1 MSTSN
6 LSAAANDTLQ
16 SCSQTAQALIGVCR
30 SGGNRVI
37 GRVDAGWDGLVARHG
52 ARLSEQL
59 RHDLVA
65 AQREVTGLYA
75 KGIDALTTSST
86 HAVQA
91 VVNTATASVKRR
103 RVAYLEA
110 ALAPLPPAS
119 DHHRAAVAV
128 AGRDVAGFVAGAP
141 GAHHPEGEVDARRRS
156 RWLRHARPVLVA
168 AQTQRV
174 DRAKRHGKAGH
185 PPQGAGATSP
195 QRSPKPQEPALTAAR
210 NASGRHSRAQVPA
223 EQGLRADL
231 CLPLRTCST
240 SA

>member
-91 VVNTATASVKRR
+91 VVNTATATASVKRLSG

-110 ALAPLPPAS
+110 ALAPLPLAS
-119 DHHRAAVAV
+119 AIIIVQPIAV
-128 AGRDVAGFVAGAP
+128 AGRDVVGFVAERAGRA
-141 GAHHPEGEVDARRRS
+141 ASRLEGEVVDATPVAVKRKPARR
-156 RWLRHARPVLVA
+156 
-168 AQTQRV
+168 
-174 DRAKRHGKAGH
+174 KAG
-185 PPQGAGATSP
+185 AG
-195 QRSPKPQEPALTAAR
+195 R
-210 NASGRHSRAQVPA
+210 RA
-223 EQGLRADL
+223 
-231 CLPLRTCST
+231 
-240 SA
+240 

>member
-65 AQREVTGLYA
+65 AQREVTGLNA

-91 VVNTATASVKRR
+91 VVNTATASVKRLSG

-110 ALAPLPPAS
+110 ALAPLPLAS
-119 DHHRAAVAV
+119 AIIIVQPIAV
-128 AGRDVAGFVAGAP
+128 AGRGEAQARTPQGRCWSPRLTQTATRRPCKAPWQSRSHPPPSSAGGRRPHP
-141 GAHHPEGEVDARRRS
+141 GDHRSRRNRRS
-156 RWLRHARPVLVA
+156 
-168 AQTQRV
+168 
-174 DRAKRHGKAGH
+174 
-185 PPQGAGATSP
+185 
-195 QRSPKPQEPALTAAR
+195 TAAR
-210 NASGRHSRAQVPA
+210 GAHSRRQS
-223 EQGLRADL
+223 
-231 CLPLRTCST
+231 TCST
-240 SA
+240 RASPC

>member
-91 VVNTATASVKRR
+91 VVNTASVKRLSG

-110 ALAPLPPAS
+110 ALAPLPLAS
-119 DHHRAAVAV
+119 AIIIVQPIAV
-128 AGRDVAGFVAGAP
+128 AGRDVAGFVAERAGRA
-141 GAHHPEGEVDARRRS
+141 ASRLEGEVVDATPVAVKRKPARR
-156 RWLRHARPVLVA
+156 
-168 AQTQRV
+168 
-174 DRAKRHGKAGH
+174 KAG
-185 PPQGAGATSP
+185 AG
-195 QRSPKPQEPALTAAR
+195 R
-210 NASGRHSRAQVPA
+210 RA
-223 EQGLRADL
+223 
-231 CLPLRTCST
+231 
-240 SA
+240 

>member
-16 SCSQTAQALIGVCR
+16 SCSQTAQALIDVCR
-30 SGGNRVI
+30 SGNNRVI

-91 VVNTATASVKRR
+91 VVNTATASVKRLSG

-110 ALAPLPPAS
+110 ALAPLPLAS
-119 DHHRAAVAV
+119 AIIIVQPIAV
-128 AGRDVAGFVAGAP
+128 AGRDVAGFVAERAGRA
-141 GAHHPEGEVDARRRS
+141 ASRLEGEVVDATPVAVKRKPARR
-156 RWLRHARPVLVA
+156 
-168 AQTQRV
+168 
-174 DRAKRHGKAGH
+174 KAG
-185 PPQGAGATSP
+185 AG
-195 QRSPKPQEPALTAAR
+195 R
-210 NASGRHSRAQVPA
+210 RA
-223 EQGLRADL
+223 
-231 CLPLRTCST
+231 
-240 SA
+240 

>member
-91 VVNTATASVKRR
+91 VVNTATASVKRLSG

-119 DHHRAAVAV
+119 AIIIVQPIAV
-128 AGRDVAGFVAGAP
+128 AGRAVAGFVAERAGRA
-141 GAHHPEGEVDARRRS
+141 ASRLEGEVVDATPVAVKRKPARR
-156 RWLRHARPVLVA
+156 
-168 AQTQRV
+168 
-174 DRAKRHGKAGH
+174 KAG
-185 PPQGAGATSP
+185 AG
-195 QRSPKPQEPALTAAR
+195 R
-210 NASGRHSRAQVPA
+210 RA
-223 EQGLRADL
+223 
-231 CLPLRTCST
+231 
-240 SA
+240 

>member
-91 VVNTATASVKRR
+91 VVNTATASVKRLSG

-110 ALAPLPPAS
+110 ALAPCSRLRSP
-119 DHHRAAVAV
+119 VATWP
-128 AGRDVAGFVAGAP
+128 GSSPSAP
-141 GAHHPEGEVDARRRS
+141 GALHHASKAKSSTRRRS
-156 RWLRHARPVLVA
+156 R
-168 AQTQRV
+168 
-174 DRAKRHGKAGH
+174 
-185 PPQGAGATSP
+185 
-195 QRSPKPQEPALTAAR
+195 
-210 NASGRHSRAQVPA
+210 
-223 EQGLRADL
+223 
-231 CLPLRTCST
+231 
-240 SA
+240 

>member
-91 VVNTATASVKRR
+91 VVNTATASVKRLSG

-110 ALAPLPPAS
+110 PLAPLPLAS
-119 DHHRAAVAV
+119 AIIIVQPIAV
-128 AGRDVAGFVAGAP
+128 AGRDVAGFVAERAGRGEAQARTPQGRCWSPRLTQTATRRPCKAP
-141 GAHHPEGEVDARRRS
+141 WQSRSHPPPSSAGGRRPHPGDHRSRRNRRS
-156 RWLRHARPVLVA
+156 
-168 AQTQRV
+168 
-174 DRAKRHGKAGH
+174 
-185 PPQGAGATSP
+185 
-195 QRSPKPQEPALTAAR
+195 TAAR
-210 NASGRHSRAQVPA
+210 GAHSRRQS
-223 EQGLRADL
+223 
-231 CLPLRTCST
+231 TCST
-240 SA
+240 RASPC

>member
-91 VVNTATASVKRR
+91 VVNTATASVKRLSG

-110 ALAPLPPAS
+110 ALAPLPLAS
-119 DHHRAAVAV
+119 AIIIVQPIAV
-128 AGRDVAGFVAGAP
+128 AGRDVAGFVPERAGRAASRLLGEVVDATPVAVKRKPARRKAGA
-141 GAHHPEGEVDARRRS
+141 GRR
-156 RWLRHARPVLVA
+156 A
-168 AQTQRV
+168 
-174 DRAKRHGKAGH
+174 
-185 PPQGAGATSP
+185 
-195 QRSPKPQEPALTAAR
+195 
-210 NASGRHSRAQVPA
+210 
-223 EQGLRADL
+223 
-231 CLPLRTCST
+231 
-240 SA
+240 

>member
-91 VVNTATASVKRR
+91 VVNTATSSVKRLSV
-103 RVAYLEA
+103 RVAYL
-110 ALAPLPPAS
+110 
-119 DHHRAAVAV
+119 
-128 AGRDVAGFVAGAP
+128 
-141 GAHHPEGEVDARRRS
+141 
-156 RWLRHARPVLVA
+156 
-168 AQTQRV
+168 
-174 DRAKRHGKAGH
+174 
-185 PPQGAGATSP
+185 
-195 QRSPKPQEPALTAAR
+195 
-210 NASGRHSRAQVPA
+210 
-223 EQGLRADL
+223 
-231 CLPLRTCST
+231 
-240 SA
+240 

>member
-91 VVNTATASVKRR
+91 VVNTATASVKRLSG

-110 ALAPLPPAS
+110 PLAPLPLAS
-119 DHHRAAVAV
+119 AIIIVQPIAV
-128 AGRDVAGFVAGAP
+128 AGRDVAGFVAERAGRA
-141 GAHHPEGEVDARRRS
+141 ASRLEGEVVDATPVAVKRKPARR
-156 RWLRHARPVLVA
+156 
-168 AQTQRV
+168 
-174 DRAKRHGKAGH
+174 KAG
-185 PPQGAGATSP
+185 AG
-195 QRSPKPQEPALTAAR
+195 R
-210 NASGRHSRAQVPA
+210 RA
-223 EQGLRADL
+223 
-231 CLPLRTCST
+231 
-240 SA
+240 